1 MKKYISQLVFFTSLI
16 ELLIILFFNFFN
28 FTQVILIKNLFD
40 YHLLNLILN
49 LSIILILN
57 YFLAYIYLNL
67 IKKDGNLIYISLG
80 IFLGFLYFGIY
91 KLMNYHEII
100 QLIDILCIIFV
111 NIFKTYMICY
121 SLFYKYLL

>member
-1 MKKYISQLVFFTSLI
+1 MKKYFIQLVFFTSLI

-28 FTQVILIKNLFD
+28 FTQVILIKNL
-40 YHLLNLILN
+40 LNLILN
-49 LSIILILN
+49 LFIILILN
-57 YFLAYIYLNL
+57 YFLAYIYLNV

-80 IFLGFLYFGIY
+80 IFLDFLYFGIY
-91 KLMNYHEII
+91 KLMNYNEII